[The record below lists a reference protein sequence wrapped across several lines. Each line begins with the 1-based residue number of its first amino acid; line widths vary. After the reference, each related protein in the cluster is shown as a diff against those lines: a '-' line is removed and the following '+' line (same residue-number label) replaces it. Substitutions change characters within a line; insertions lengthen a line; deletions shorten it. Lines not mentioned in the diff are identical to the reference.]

1 MSFEITSTAFKNKE
15 NIPEKYTCDGE
26 NNSPPLSWKSL
37 PKNTKSLVL
46 IVDDPDAPD
55 PRNPRTTWVH
65 WVVYDIN
72 PTLKGLNENV
82 VLIKN
87 GVQGINDFKEVSY
100 GGPCPPIGKHRYF
113 FKLYALDTRLNL
125 SEGKSKKEIKKA
137 MKDHILEKVE
147 LIGLYRKK

>member
-1 MSFEITSTAFKNKE
+1 MSFEITSTAFENKE

-26 NNSPPLSWKSL
+26 DISPPLSWKSV

-55 PRNPRTTWVH
+55 PRNPRMTWVH
-65 WVVYDIN
+65 WVIYDIN
-72 PTLKGLNENV
+72 PNLKGFKENV
-82 VLIKN
+82 VLVKN
-87 GVQGINDFKEVSY
+87 GVQGINDFKKTSY

-125 SEGKSKKEIKKA
+125 PGGKSKKEIEKA
-137 MKDHILEKVE
+137 MKEHVLKEVE
-147 LIGLYRKK
+147 LVGLYRKK